1 LPLAALPPPPTLSGG
16 DMPTQPLHGES
27 VDDALSLL
35 KLDHDELSELF
46 EHYDALAA
54 SSASN
59 EERRNLAEEICV
71 LLTVHSAIEAEI
83 FYLAL
88 SDATDDDDPVDDA
101 LAEHESMKEVISD
114 ILAGDPSE
122 PMYDEMIANLAEL
135 VAAHVHGEE
144 AVLFAIAR
152 ESSLDL
158 EELGAQMSARQE
170 LLLSAEEDEDAS

>member
-1 LPLAALPPPPTLSGG
+1 
-16 DMPTQPLHGES
+16 
-27 VDDALSLL
+27 
-35 KLDHDELSELF
+35 
-46 EHYDALAA
+46 
-54 SSASN
+54 
-59 EERRNLAEEICV
+59 
-71 LLTVHSAIEAEI
+71 VHSAIEAEI
-83 FYLAL
+83 FYPAL